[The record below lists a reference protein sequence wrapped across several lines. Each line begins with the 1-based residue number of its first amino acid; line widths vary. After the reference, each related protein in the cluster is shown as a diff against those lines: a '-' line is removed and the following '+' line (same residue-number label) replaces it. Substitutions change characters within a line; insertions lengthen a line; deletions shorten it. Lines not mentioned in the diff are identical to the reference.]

1 MTALK
6 EERNR
11 ILRMVEEGEVT
22 AGEAAQLLDAL
33 AVADEREPERDRDRE
48 RERSINRLRARSR
61 TLRIR
66 VSSLNPKQQ
75 KMQMTATLPLSLIRT
90 SLRLGARLIPQLS
103 DNALEDVLRAIESGA
118 SGRVLDVQDLEE
130 GQRLEIFAE

>member
-1 MTALK
+1 MTALR
-6 EERNR
+6 EERDR
-11 ILRMVEEGEVT
+11 ILRMVEAGEVT

-33 AVADEREPERDRDRE
+33 AEAEPERERERE
-48 RERSINRLRARSR
+48 RERSIDRSRVRSR

-75 KMQMTATLPLSLIRT
+75 RVQMTATMPINLLRI
-90 SLRLGARLIPQLS
+90 SLRLGSRLIPQLS
-103 DNALEDVLRAIESGA
+103 SSALEDVLRAIESGA

-130 GQRLEIFAE
+130 GQRVEIFAE

>member
-1 MTALK
+1 MTALR

-11 ILRMVEEGEVT
+11 ILRMVEAGEVT

-33 AVADEREPERDRDRE
+33 AEAEPERERE
-48 RERSINRLRARSR
+48 RERSIDRLRVRSR

-75 KMQMTATLPLSLIRT
+75 RVQVSTTIPLSLIRI

-103 DNALEDVLRAIESGA
+103 NSALEDLLRAIESGA

-130 GQRLEIFAE
+130 GQRVEIFAE

>member
-1 MTALK
+1 MTALR

-11 ILRMVEEGEVT
+11 ILRMVEAGEVT

-33 AVADEREPERDRDRE
+33 AEAEPERERERE
-48 RERSINRLRARSR
+48 RERSIDRSRVRSR

-75 KMQMTATLPLSLIRT
+75 RVQVSTTIPLSLIRI

-103 DNALEDVLRAIESGA
+103 NSALEDLLRAIESGA

-130 GQRLEIFAE
+130 GQRVEIFAE

>member
-1 MTALK
+1 MTALR

-11 ILRMVEEGEVT
+11 ILRMVEAGEVT

-33 AVADEREPERDRDRE
+33 AEAEPERERE
-48 RERSINRLRARSR
+48 RERSIDRLRVRSR

-75 KMQMTATLPLSLIRT
+75 RVQMSTTIPLSLIRI

-103 DNALEDVLRAIESGA
+103 NSALEDLLRAIESGA

-130 GQRLEIFAE
+130 GQRVEIFAE

>member
-1 MTALK
+1 MTALR
-6 EERNR
+6 EERDR
-11 ILRMVEEGEVT
+11 ILRMVEAGEVT

-33 AVADEREPERDRDRE
+33 AEAEPERERERE
-48 RERSINRLRARSR
+48 RERSIDRSRVRSR

-75 KMQMTATLPLSLIRT
+75 RVQVNTTIPLSLIRI

-103 DNALEDVLRAIESGA
+103 NSALEDLLRAIESGA

-130 GQRLEIFAE
+130 GQRVEIFAE

>member
-1 MTALK
+1 M
-6 EERNR
+6 
-11 ILRMVEEGEVT
+11 RMVEAGEVT

-33 AVADEREPERDRDRE
+33 AEAEPERERERE
-48 RERSINRLRARSR
+48 RERSIDRSRVRSR

-75 KMQMTATLPLSLIRT
+75 RVQVSTTIPLSLIRI

-103 DNALEDVLRAIESGA
+103 NSALEDLLRAIESGA

-130 GQRLEIFAE
+130 GQRVEIFAE

>member
-1 MTALK
+1 MTALI

-11 ILRMVEEGEVT
+11 ILRMVEAGEVT

-33 AVADEREPERDRDRE
+33 ALAELEPE
-48 RERSINRLRARSR
+48 RERSIERSRARSR

-66 VSSLNPKQQ
+66 VSSLNPKHQ
-75 KMQMTATLPLSLIRT
+75 KMQMTATMPVSLIRT

-103 DNALEDVLRAIESGA
+103 NSALEDLLRSIEGGA
-118 SGRVLDVQDLEE
+118 SGRLLDLQDLEE
-130 GQRLEIFAE
+130 GQRVEIFAE